1 MYSFIDTNNPVN
13 VPLNPHFERK
23 TVSFFQNHEV
33 FVSFSQNHLW
43 SYPLI
48 SSKTKILTI
57 FQWPN
62 LAAILIGVS
71 PAELLTAI
79 RFPTK
84 KAKKID
90 HFTISLFYCF
100 ENWRS
105 TFWATIIW
113 IRFEG
118 PLSRSK
124 SAKYRCYMQRAS
136 IILTYIFSL

>member
-1 MYSFIDTNNPVN
+1 MYHSILILRKRPTFSF
-13 VPLNPHFERK
+13 
-23 TVSFFQNHEV
+23 SQNHGV

-43 SYPLI
+43 SYRLI
-48 SSKTKILTI
+48 SSKTKILTV

-71 PAELLTAI
+71 PAEFLTAF

-84 KAKKID
+84 EAKNL
-90 HFTISLFYCF
+90 TISLFPCSTYCF

-113 IRFEG
+113 IPFEG

-124 SAKYRCYMQRAS
+124 SAKYSCYMQRAS